1 METLVRMVET
11 VGGLFLALGLWF
23 VFMALVRRRS
33 GCRGDKD
40 LLEYMTHGCA
50 GCKGDGACS
59 KRPTEK
65 TS

>member
-1 METLVRMVET
+1 METLVTALET
-11 VGGLFLALGLWF
+11 AGGLFVALGLWF
-23 VFMALVRRRS
+23 VFMAIMRRRS
-33 GCRGDKD
+33 GCHGEKD

-59 KRPTEK
+59 KRK